1 MMPETASSPAMISPV
16 SVDEIT
22 DVSAKHSTDKV
33 VISKHRPIT
42 WVDVRYLLNGSM
54 QMKYSKMRVG
64 AISTLAL
71 MAMTGC
77 MTPEA
82 KKVDTQY
89 SVPYTLPA
97 DIPTRMNDLNTHV
110 VRLASISSELPGAN
124 AGEHAGLSGEA
135 IDEMLTILPIFE
147 GDVPTANFLQSLRTL
162 KTSKEMLNSPTTA
175 EPGMNQA
182 LIASEIALR
191 NINKLVFDNNADTI
205 KSLDEVRKRQQELDT
220 VHEETARVVQGQVL
234 RQLTGVT
241 QTMTGALTEKAG
253 TDGKATTTPKV
264 ETKPE
269 SATPEKPAEPAKP
282 DAPKPDAA
290 KPEAPKPEAEKPAD
304 APKPDAPKP
313 DAPKEDA
320 GKSLPTENK

>member
-1 MMPETASSPAMISPV
+1 
-16 SVDEIT
+16 
-22 DVSAKHSTDKV
+22 
-33 VISKHRPIT
+33 
-42 WVDVRYLLNGSM
+42 
-54 QMKYSKMRVG
+54 MKYSNKLV
-64 AISTLAL
+64 STAAMLAL
-71 MAMTGC
+71 VVMTGC
-77 MTPEA
+77 SNIKYVPLEGRN
-82 KKVDTQY
+82 D
-89 SVPYTLPA
+89 VPYTLAA

-124 AGEHAGLSGEA
+124 AGEHARLSGAA

-162 KTSKEMLNSPTTA
+162 KISKEMLNSPTTA

-182 LIASEIALR
+182 LIACEIALR

-220 VHEETARVVQGQVL
+220 VHEGTARVVQGQVL